1 MNVKGKNKFILFLKN
16 NGLKPTT
23 QRNLVVKQL
32 LNGKNRHFTAEDLY
46 DEMKIKKKNISLA
59 TIYNTL
65 HSFVEK
71 KILKLVSVKE
81 GKAIFCT
88 NMKNHYHFFN
98 SKTGK
103 LTDIPYENI
112 KIEKLPN
119 PPKGTKIENIE
130 ITINLNRKN

>member
-88 NMKNHYHFFN
+88 NMRNHYLSLIH
-98 SKTGK
+98 
-103 LTDIPYENI
+103 I
-112 KIEKLPN
+112 
-119 PPKGTKIENIE
+119 
-130 ITINLNRKN
+130 

>member
-1 MNVKGKNKFILFLKN
+1 MIENKNEFISFLKK
-16 NGLKPTT
+16 NGLRPTT
-23 QRNLVVKQL
+23 QRNLVGKQL
-32 LNGKNRHFTAEDLY
+32 FINGSNKHFTAEELY
-46 DEMKIKKKNISLA
+46 DEIKLKKKKISLA

-81 GKAIFCT
+81 GKTIFCT

-98 SKTGK
+98 QNTGK
-103 LTDIPYENI
+103 LIDIPCKKI
-112 KIEKLPN
+112 KIQKLPKS
-119 PPKGTKIENIE
+119 PKGTKIDNIE

>member
-1 MNVKGKNKFILFLKN
+1 MKTKNHHIKFLRKY
-16 NGLKPTT
+16 GLKPTS

-32 LNGKNRHFTAEDLY
+32 LNGKDRHFTAEDLY
-46 DEMKIKKKNISLA
+46 DEMKLKKTNISLA

-98 SKTGK
+98 PKTGK
-103 LTDIPYENI
+103 LIDIPYKKI
-112 KIEKLPN
+112 KINKLPK
-119 PPKGTKIENIE
+119 PPKGTKIDNIE
-130 ITINLNRKN
+130 ITINLNSKN

>member
-1 MNVKGKNKFILFLKN
+1 MIETKNKFISFLKE

-23 QRNLVVKQL
+23 QRNLVGKQL
-32 LNGKNRHFTAEDLY
+32 FLDGNRHFTAEDLY
-46 DEMKIKKKNISLA
+46 DEIKLKKKNISLA

-71 KILKLVSVKE
+71 KILKLVLFKE

-98 SKTGK
+98 PKTGK
-103 LTDIPYENI
+103 LTDIPYEKI
-112 KIEKLPN
+112 KITKIPK
-119 PPKGTKIENIE
+119 PPKGTKIDNIE
-130 ITINLNRKN
+130 ITINLNTKN

>member
-1 MNVKGKNKFILFLKN
+1 MVLNKNKYVSFLKE
-16 NGLKPTT
+16 NGLKPTL
-23 QRNLVVKQL
+23 QRNLIAKL
-32 LNGKNRHFTAEDLY
+32 LFNGKNRHFTAEDLY
-46 DEMKIKKKNISLA
+46 DEMKSKKNISLA

-81 GKAIFCT
+81 GKTIFCT

-103 LTDIPYENI
+103 LIDIPNEKI
-112 KIEKLPN
+112 KLQTVPE
-119 PPKGTKIENIE
+119 PPKGMKISNIE
-130 ITINLNRKN
+130 ITINLDTKN

>member
-1 MNVKGKNKFILFLKN
+1 MTEIENKFISFLKK
-16 NGLKPTT
+16 NGLKPTI
-23 QRNLVVKQL
+23 QRNLVIKQL
-32 LNGKNRHFTAEDLY
+32 LDGKDKHFTAEDLY
-46 DEMKIKKKNISLA
+46 DQMKLKKKNISLA

-71 KILKLVSVKE
+71 KILKLISVKE

-103 LTDIPYENI
+103 LTDIPYEKI
-112 KIEKLPN
+112 KINKLPK
-119 PPKGTKIENIE
+119 PPKGTKIDNIE
-130 ITINLNRKN
+130 ITINLNTKN

>member
-1 MNVKGKNKFILFLKN
+1 MTEIENKFISFLKE

-23 QRNLVVKQL
+23 QRNLVIKQL
-32 LNGKNRHFTAEDLY
+32 LDGKDKHFTAEDLY
-46 DEMKIKKKNISLA
+46 DQMKLKKKNISLA

-71 KILKLVSVKE
+71 KILKLISVKE

-103 LTDIPYENI
+103 LTDIPYEKI
-112 KIEKLPN
+112 KINKLPK
-119 PPKGTKIENIE
+119 PPKGTKIDNIE
-130 ITINLNRKN
+130 ITINLNTKN

>member
-1 MNVKGKNKFILFLKN
+1 MLDKKNNFISFLKK
-16 NGLKPTT
+16 NGLKTT
-23 QRNLVVKQL
+23 RQRNLVVQQL

-46 DEMKIKKKNISLA
+46 EEMKSKKSNISLA

-65 HSFVEK
+65 HSFVDK

-81 GKAIFCT
+81 GKTIFCT

-103 LTDIPYENI
+103 LIDIPFKDIRIN
-112 KIEKLPN
+112 KLPK
-119 PPKGTKIENIE
+119 PPIGTKIDNIE
-130 ITINLNRKN
+130 ITINLIKKN

>member
-130 ITINLNRKN
+130 ITINLNTKN

>member
-1 MNVKGKNKFILFLKN
+1 MTEIENKFISFLKE

-32 LNGKNRHFTAEDLY
+32 LNGKDKHFTAEDLY
-46 DEMKIKKKNISLA
+46 DQMKLKKENISLA

-71 KILKLVSVKE
+71 KILKLISVKE
-81 GKAIFCT
+81 GKSIFCT

-98 SKTGK
+98 PKTGK
-103 LTDIPYENI
+103 LTDIPYEKI
-112 KIEKLPN
+112 KINKLPK
-119 PPKGTKIENIE
+119 PPKGTKIDNIE
-130 ITINLNRKN
+130 ITINLNTKN